1 MLACVIRL
9 TFSRLIAFVDV
20 SSVGWF
26 SYCDGD
32 RCIHIICIHACLF
45 YFASVMLEDKHRFK
59 FGGVISG
66 ILYHL
71 ERLIMTWIGVLN
83 SSILCI

>member
-1 MLACVIRL
+1 MLVGLVIAMGIVAL
-9 TFSRLIAFVDV
+9 HSCSLH
-20 SSVGWF
+20 S
-26 SYCDGD
+26 
-32 RCIHIICIHACLF
+32 CIFFLLC
-45 YFASVMLEDKHRFK
+45 YFASVLLEDKHRFK
-59 FGGVISG
+59 FKGVISG

>member
-1 MLACVIRL
+1 MLVGLVIAKG
-9 TFSRLIAFVDV
+9 IV
-20 SSVGWF
+20 
-26 SYCDGD
+26 
-32 RCIHIICIHACLF
+32 CIHIVAFMHVLF
-45 YFASVMLEDKHRFK
+45 LLFCVLLLEDKHRFK

-83 SSILCI
+83 SSILCF